1 MRIKSMTDF
10 HIFFNFPSNLIF
22 SLFIIDSTMDINQSI
37 PVCVSL
43 AALGGA
49 FEVSG
54 IDQSSFFLMSIDKSK
69 L

>member
-1 MRIKSMTDF
+1 
-10 HIFFNFPSNLIF
+10 
-22 SLFIIDSTMDINQSI
+22 MDINQSI